1 MMILLAI
8 TPIKLQVF
16 VTATSPFLYSIGIMW
31 WQAELAW
38 LCAQP
43 HVQAIREADGTV
55 RPWCTLCDMD
65 CDRMHLNGRRHRGY
79 VAWGFAPAVPA
90 PAAAPPAAV
99 PVKAPPAAV
108 PVKAPPA
115 AVPPPVAAQPAA
127 VHTPAVDAQPVAA
140 VHTPMDAQP
149 VAAPAVA
156 ATHTPVDAQ
165 PVAAPA
171 AAAVPTPVDAPTA
184 APPAAVPAGQYS
196 SETVWEAYWQGF
208 RDGVFQQEVFGH
220 KGKLI
225 KGKGKGKGKDIKG
238 KTNQGKGNTGK
249 DTKGKQKR
257 QRGHRL
263 AAYKLSIT
271 GP

>member
-1 MMILLAI
+1 
-8 TPIKLQVF
+8 
-16 VTATSPFLYSIGIMW
+16 MW

-43 HVQAIREADGTV
+43 HVIARRDPDGTV
-55 RPWCTLCDMD
+55 RPWCTLCDRD
-65 CDRMHLNGRRHRGY
+65 CDRSHLNGRQHRGY
-79 VAWGFAPAVPA
+79 LAWGFAPAVPA

-115 AVPPPVAAQPAA
+115 AVPPPVAAQTAA

-249 DTKGKQKR
+249 DTKGKKR

-263 AAYKLSIT
+263 AAYKVSIT